1 MNSTLVS
8 TPSSTVPSASSK
20 VSCITCPPALAN
32 RGSDLIMEIFA
43 GAVDDTEEKVAT
55 IKAIK
60 ARGTVTKQMLVL
72 EFENLLSQLCNL
84 SISKD
89 SQFFIAINPHIA
101 YPLNSQPPSPSAKGI
116 FRTPSD
122 PVSGLL
128 DPFSPAVP
136 GAFVHSTP
144 QRTLDRTTA
153 PSPFSLPLT
162 PLPSSA
168 PSSPLPSL
176 TALLHPLDS
185 PLHSSPLPIL
195 TQPQPDITF
204 LHVHT
209 HAIAQIKRP
218 PKFDSKSPAHLED
231 IEILAEAAQIK
242 AAIRYADLNEAEV
255 WQTLTAASSG
265 DWDAFV
271 IAIKDLYPG
280 CKGAD
285 HYCCADLQYLVQDYC
300 AKAMHSQDELGE
312 YCRKFMK
319 ISVPLIANNKLADTE
334 QDAFSLDGFPRAI
347 ANWNHLIPLL
357 VTSMKSRST
366 GSIGLISSSP
376 PAPPSTLKSFVQR
389 SSSFAFAATGLFYLL
404 SSTSITSAQ
413 SPYYYFSATQA
424 PG

>member
-20 VSCITCPPALAN
+20 VSCITCPLALAN

-60 ARGTVTKQMLVL
+60 ARGMVTKQMLVL

-101 YPLNSQPPSPSAKGI
+101 YPLNSQPPSPLAKGI

-128 DPFSPAVP
+128 DPFSLAVP
-136 GAFVHSTP
+136 GAFVHSTL
-144 QRTLDRTTA
+144 QCTLDRTTA

-204 LHVHT
+204 LHT
-209 HAIAQIKRP
+209 HNMAANPVPMPLRRSRDP
-218 PKFDSKSPAHLED
+218 PKFDSKSPAHLKD
-231 IEILAEAAQIK
+231 IEILAEAAQINDEAAQIK

-255 WQTLTAASSG
+255 WQTLTAASGG

-285 HYCCADLQYLVQDYC
+285 RYCCADLQYLVQDYC

-334 QDAFSLDGFPRAI
+334 QDAFFLDGFPRAI
-347 ANWNHLIPLL
+347 ANWVCHCL
-357 VTSMKSRST
+357 
-366 GSIGLISSSP
+366 SII
-376 PAPPSTLKSFVQR
+376 
-389 SSSFAFAATGLFYLL
+389 
-404 SSTSITSAQ
+404 
-413 SPYYYFSATQA
+413 
-424 PG
+424 